1 MFELNINI
9 VINSKKEIFIFRLT
23 NDGEINY
30 TIFDSSLTSL
40 SSKNLY
46 DKNILKY
53 SVIIDKNDVM
63 HLVALLNTGE
73 LNYYKYMDEKWVK
86 ATIAKFDMIS
96 NIYNQIEILMIKNK
110 LHIIYNYSNLIN
122 SNIWTIQHVIYGD
135 EEKHNAIRYISKRIP
150 DPFAID
156 VDNQGTIHLLYR
168 NNINK
173 PQIYHIFYSH
183 YTKAWSPLSKQISSE
198 TSQSSLPFLFIDSQD
213 NLHGLWLEEIDG
225 KYQIRY
231 LKMSSGGK
239 EKYIWKEIKL
249 PYIQLS
255 KYPPIIFEENNKLKL
270 IFTYNDNIDFLY
282 SSNFGNSW
290 LKGENSQSL
299 SQNTILAKV
308 RSNIN
313 KINYIYCN
321 ISEEPKLHFLDSFP
335 DKKIWNTNENLKIE
349 SENKTELS
357 DSTNKED
364 FSISE
369 SEEVILETSEINSN
383 ILDELENKFI
393 DILDNYKAIE
403 STLIKI
409 LNNQETIKNE
419 LNNIQNS
426 INQKK
431 DSFFNKFFN

>member
-9 VINSKKEIFIFRLT
+9 VINSKKEIFVFRLT
-23 NDGEINY
+23 NYGEINY
-30 TIFDSSLTSL
+30 TIFDPSLISL
-40 SSKNLY
+40 YSKNLY
-46 DKNILKY
+46 DKNVLKY
-53 SVIIDKNDVM
+53 SVTIDENDVI
-63 HLVALLNTGE
+63 HLLALINTGE
-73 LNYYKYMDEKWVK
+73 LNYYKYMEEKWSK

-150 DPFAID
+150 DPFAIS

-173 PQIYHIFYSH
+173 PQIYHMFYSH
-183 YTKAWSPLSKQISSE
+183 YTKAWSPLSKQISSD
-198 TSQSSLPFLFIDSQD
+198 TGQSSLPFLFIDSQD
-213 NLHGLWLEEIDG
+213 NLHGLWLEEIDDRC
-225 KYQIRY
+225 KIKY
-231 LKMSSGGK
+231 LKMNSSGK
-239 EKYIWKEIKL
+239 EKYIWKDIKL

-270 IFTYNDNIDFLY
+270 IFTYDDDIDFLY
-282 SSNFGNSW
+282 SSDFGNSW
-290 LKGENSQSL
+290 LKGENSQNL
-299 SQNTILAKV
+299 DPNTILAKV
-308 RSNIN
+308 KSNVN

-321 ISEEPKLHFLDSFP
+321 ISNEPKLYFLDSFP
-335 DKKIWNTNENLKIE
+335 YKKTLNAHENLKIE
-349 SENKTELS
+349 SENKAETS
-357 DSTNKED
+357 DCMDKEKI
-364 FSISE
+364 SISE
-369 SEEVILETSEINSN
+369 NEEIISETNEINSS
-383 ILDELENKFI
+383 ILDELENKFT

-426 INQKK
+426 INPKK
-431 DSFFNKFFN
+431 DSFFTKFFS